1 LPTIMQEE
9 RGVSAFGDA
18 ISFCKLHAT
27 ERTPHRVHTM
37 AVIMMEHVPAF
48 ANNVPYRLLVDC
60 CKKMHYSTEPAH
72 TRFNDEDD
80 GSVVFRIVLSGKVLQ
95 TRRLGTARLPI
106 GFLAAGDTLGL
117 SAMVEIV
124 PPGIQYTVVSDAGSE
139 FACIRKFDW
148 ERTLRQFFERQLSE
162 YATVLSRAPAFAE
175 WPLAAL
181 RGVVGS
187 SRVVTAPP
195 GALVMRQGDASD
207 ELFVV
212 RSGEVRLLKS
222 MLTREVARWPSTK
235 APMQPGS
242 RATSA
247 RLSSRGEHGHSSPRA
262 RPSWGPP
269 PSRPSPMAVAETP
282 GEADPITEEGVTTC
296 HRLVVAGGAVEANCF
311 GHDEALA
318 VIIRLATARTSV
330 SLGGAVSPGHPSIS
344 IPPPIRR
351 NANAFCISTV
361 HALAIAPL
369 LLMIHAPKPELLG
382 ALVAAFGGRA
392 LSSTAFTER
401 LLRERKWTRY
411 KERELA
417 AHALARSAPTVFKLC
432 IGSRSETPKFVVG
445 NHSRP
450 ASAAP
455 DSRSLDSA
463 GAARASSRLGYG
475 LDELNEHMQAVVN
488 GAAAAE
494 LLEAPG
500 ELGATLVEWSMRRV
514 REHVKPRRATQ
525 HGKASVVGPT

>member
-1 LPTIMQEE
+1 
-9 RGVSAFGDA
+9 
-18 ISFCKLHAT
+18 
-27 ERTPHRVHTM
+27 
-37 AVIMMEHVPAF
+37 
-48 ANNVPYRLLVDC
+48 
-60 CKKMHYSTEPAH
+60 
-72 TRFNDEDD
+72 
-80 GSVVFRIVLSGKVLQ
+80 
-95 TRRLGTARLPI
+95 
-106 GFLAAGDTLGL
+106 
-117 SAMVEIV
+117 
-124 PPGIQYTVVSDAGSE
+124 
-139 FACIRKFDW
+139 
-148 ERTLRQFFERQLSE
+148 
-162 YATVLSRAPAFAE
+162 
-175 WPLAAL
+175 
-181 RGVVGS
+181 
-187 SRVVTAPP
+187 
-195 GALVMRQGDASD
+195 
-207 ELFVV
+207 
-212 RSGEVRLLKS
+212 
-222 MLTREVARWPSTK
+222 
-235 APMQPGS
+235 
-242 RATSA
+242 
-247 RLSSRGEHGHSSPRA
+247 
-262 RPSWGPP
+262 
-269 PSRPSPMAVAETP
+269 MAVAETP
-282 GEADPITEEGVTTC
+282 GEADPITEEGVTTR

-401 LLRERKWTRY
+401 LLHERKWTRY

-475 LDELNEHMQAVVN
+475 RDELNEHMQAVVN